1 MRYFTSASLGPKE
14 RMASKANLRHM
25 ADRDTEIDRQEGR
38 GEGRR
43 EGGRWGDSYN
53 RRACQVA

>member
-1 MRYFTSASLGPKE
+1 
-14 RMASKANLRHM
+14 MASKANLRHM